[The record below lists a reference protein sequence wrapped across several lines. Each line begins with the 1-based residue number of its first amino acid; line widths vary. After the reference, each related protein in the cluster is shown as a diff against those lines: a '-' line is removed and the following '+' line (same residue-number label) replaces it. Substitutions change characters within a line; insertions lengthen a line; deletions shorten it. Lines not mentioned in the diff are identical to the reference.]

1 VITNFVAGNTVT
13 FPMFVWGAAQRGI
26 PPQVNVMATLMFVVA
41 LGATTIGILAGR
53 RR

>member
-1 VITNFVAGNTVT
+1 
-13 FPMFVWGAAQRGI
+13 VWGAAQRGI

-41 LGATTIGILAGR
+41 LGVALVGLLAGR